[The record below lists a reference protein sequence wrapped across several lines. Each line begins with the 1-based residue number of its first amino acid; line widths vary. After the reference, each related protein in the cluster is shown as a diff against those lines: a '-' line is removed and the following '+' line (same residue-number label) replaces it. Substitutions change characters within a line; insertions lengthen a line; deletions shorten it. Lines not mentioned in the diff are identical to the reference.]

1 MKHFNCISSSITR
14 TWLILNFTCSFCWC
28 KNADTITQLL
38 FHHLH
43 NQGCPVSSQ
52 RIDSFQE
59 LILGKE
65 SIRGKESILTLKQL
79 LQEKNR
85 FMYQQVRLA
94 KWIDSR
100 FLRVGIVSALQS
112 TSSPLQPR
120 SHIPVHKVVNMAKS
134 AVAKKGGRERERE
147 RERIG
152 VDCCGVE
159 EGERGILLSAR

>member
-1 MKHFNCISSSITR
+1 MKNFNCISSSITR

-28 KNADTITQLL
+28 ENADTITQLL

-43 NQGCPVSSQ
+43 NQGCAVSSQ

-100 FLRVGIVSALQS
+100 FLRVGIDWTLVSIWPRFQVDTREEENRHLMARLAAAETKLIEADRKVEALGS
-112 TSSPLQPR
+112 LQG
-120 SHIPVHKVVNMAKS
+120 ACWAWACTKS
-134 AVAKKGGRERERE
+134 
-147 RERIG
+147 
-152 VDCCGVE
+152 
-159 EGERGILLSAR
+159 